1 MNPWNK
7 VVVEM
12 LKEKPEEAQG
22 YLNSCAGEGLE
33 VFIAGL
39 RNVVK
44 ARGGLDGLELR
55 INQIPLDNVSECVI
69 MIERVKNN

>member
-1 MNPWNK
+1 
-7 VVVEM
+7 M

-22 YLNSCAGEGLE
+22 YLNYCAGEGLE